1 MQREELQAIIDK
13 AKNDTNE
20 HKLTEDDI
28 NNLFNTIDHNTNEY
42 LQDNTTETIIIE
54 IFNILQDNN
63 IDNIQ
68 DIMDKLKNYR
78 YVDEIHLIHKGKN
91 IKCINKQTNKFSNA
105 GIVVDIKFLQNGTH
119 ILCKGFNNFKQIKLD
134 DNFIFQQLT
143 TEELFI
149 LMSNNI

>member
-13 AKNDTNE
+13 AKNDNIHHE
-20 HKLTEDDI
+20 LTEDDI

-105 GIVVDIKFLQNGTH
+105 GILVDIKFLQNGTH
-119 ILCKGFNNFKQIKLD
+119 LLCKGFNNFKQIKLD

>member
-13 AKNDTNE
+13 AKNDVNQ
-20 HKLTEDDI
+20 HKLTDDDI
-28 NNLFNTIDHNTNEY
+28 NNLFNTIDHNTNQY
-42 LQDNTTETIIIE
+42 LENNTTEIIITE
-54 IFNILQDNN
+54 IFNILQENN

-68 DIMDKLKNYR
+68 YIMDKLKNYR

-105 GIVVDIKFLQNGTH
+105 GIVIDIKFLQNGTH
-119 ILCKGFNNFKQIKLD
+119 LLCKIFNNLKQIKLD

-149 LMSNNI
+149 LMSNDM